1 MSPLPVA
8 SRFRKPCNN
17 QGFALVI
24 ALSLMAF
31 VLLLLLSITTLV
43 QVESQGARGQMQ
55 RMEAEQ
61 AALLSLN
68 IAIGKLQETAG
79 LDQRVTATAE
89 VLNDSSNLYTGGTTP
104 LVGQQPWTG
113 VWKSDTVSNGTPSY
127 SPADPDTREFVGW
140 LVSNAS
146 ASDDTELEL
155 PATLD
160 AIESSPLNRVTLATD
175 SSGDAYATVGKVK
188 VDSTRRN
195 QIAYAFMV
203 EDESVKADLSWS
215 EHSKSATSSERYQ
228 AGRLA
233 AAPGPD
239 YGAFSGAAALFDPDA
254 YALTYPLSNTTTPLI
269 SDGILKLSGV
279 TGITSTMSSGADAAD
294 WLKDS
299 RGDVTWGS
307 RGVMADVKFGG
318 LRRDLSLAFE
328 MDGDADM
335 ISATIGQPTKFN
347 QQFDEFVSNVPEKDR
362 LSASG
367 KPVGVP
373 VYGRFVYRD
382 YQDASPAT
390 PFSSNI
396 VSNSSEVR
404 KRGPNWWALRDYANL
419 YKRLSGTSGD
429 YTLKAR
435 PHYPNLITE
444 GRNYSQMF
452 DTVSPWADHW
462 DHEQRT
468 KGGDTLYLYRPAQ
481 PSYAPV
487 TLGTTALISLKG
499 IPTGPAEVQLAVAI
513 DPIFYI
519 WNPYNRKLQ
528 FEGLK
533 IDLENSFPGLVNIKI
548 EGSDAET
555 ISAYVRDLFRFNVNA
570 GSREFSFEVED
581 SVGSTVIT
589 MEPGE
594 VMAVTPSAAN
604 SGIAKPGYFEDG
616 DINNSGIVMTKL
628 RKNNTF
634 SIDATPDANE
644 VSFGYS
650 SKENLNTGRFY
661 LNTGI
666 SNPTD
671 PSITEEIQ
679 QSHYQIGAGASGGY
693 RTPDS
698 KEDDYIIAGSEFDAS
713 LLLNGEKKFFGLF
726 IHLMKPA
733 LFGGGSGGLVDP
745 DASPV
750 EVFSRFNPA
759 PMLMNKDFGFTGCGI
774 NQFFGHISDDNFS
787 NLTNNYGFNFTGSGR
802 NAFWG
807 STYQFGG
814 STSVPMSNIPSSPL
828 ISLAEFSHANLSTL
842 AAEPF
847 HAVGNSWSSP
857 FVTPTS
863 PYQAVVTSSGGSAS
877 QYTAGDHS
885 WLMNDALFDRYYLSG
900 IAPEFTLSGGYSDGG
915 NTLGDALDKFFDNDT
930 DPSTDY
936 RDALANPVLRP
947 YLPPGRLAN
956 DVVSELDA
964 PDGYKKMGAYSL
976 IDGAFNVNSISIP
989 AWEALL
995 RSNRNLAVRYAQGS
1009 ASDSPSNDTPFPG
1022 SASPSNPAHASLTT
1036 QAHWAGLA
1044 RLDDSQITALATR
1057 IVEQVKL
1064 RGPFM
1069 SLSDFVNH
1077 RMGALNNATSYVGAL
1092 QAAID
1097 LTSIN
1102 STVHG
1107 NAGGE
1112 IPDYSSSYIPGRP
1125 PTSTLKQSTTNI
1137 PGDLTQADLLLPL
1150 APRLTARS
1158 DTFRIRSY
1166 GEVRSLDGNSIVSRA
1181 ICEAIVQRVPEY
1193 VDPLTNAG
1201 DNEPWDEAINPVTL
1215 APSSNFNDIN
1225 KTFGRR
1231 FRVVQLRWLS
1241 PDEI

>member
-1 MSPLPVA
+1 MIPAILSPS
-8 SRFRKPCNN
+8 SRRRTAHD
-17 QGFALVI
+17 GFALVI

-43 QVESQGARGQMQ
+43 QVETQSAEIASAQV
-55 RMEAEQ
+55 EAEQ
-61 AALLSLN
+61 AALL
-68 IAIGKLQETAG
+68 GLQMALGELQKAAG
-79 LDQRVTATAE
+79 PDQRVTATAE
-89 VLNDSSNLYTGGTTP
+89 ILNDSNSLYTPGGTTP
-104 LVGQQPWTG
+104 KEGQGSWSG
-113 VWKSDTVSNGTPSY
+113 VWKSDTVSTGTPSY
-127 SPADPDTREFVGW
+127 SPADPNQREFIGW
-140 LVSNAS
+140 LVSSANA
-146 ASDDTELEL
+146 AGELEL
-155 PATLD
+155 PTTLD
-160 AIESSPLNRVTLATD
+160 AIESTPLNSVTLAKD
-175 SSGDAYATVGKVK
+175 SSGNAYATVGKVE
-188 VDSTRRN
+188 VDSTNRN

-215 EHSKSATSSERYQ
+215 EHSTSATSAERYQ

-239 YGAFSGAAALFDPDA
+239 YGALNGSSATGPFDSV
-254 YALTYPLSNTTTPLI
+254 TYPLSSDSTTLI
-269 SDGILKLSGV
+269 SDGILKLSDV
-279 TGITSTMSSGADAAD
+279 ASITSMMSSGADASD
-294 WLKDS
+294 WLRDS

-335 ISATIGQPTKFN
+335 ISAAIGQPTKFN
-347 QQFDEFVSNVPEKDR
+347 QQVDEFVADVPDKDR

-367 KPVGVP
+367 KPDGLP
-373 VYGRFVYRD
+373 VYERFVYRD
-382 YQDASPAT
+382 YKDASPAT

-419 YKRLSGTSGD
+419 YKRLSGTSGN
-429 YTLKAR
+429 YTLQAR
-435 PHYPNLITE
+435 PHYPNVITE
-444 GRNYSQMF
+444 GRNYSEMF
-452 DTVSPWADHW
+452 DTIHSFADQW
-462 DHEQRT
+462 DHEQRERSQ
-468 KGGDTLYLYRPAQ
+468 GGTFSGYIYRPAK

-487 TLGTTALISLKG
+487 TLGTTALLSLKG
-499 IPTGPAEVQLAVAI
+499 IPVGAGEVQLAVAI

-533 IDLENSFPGLVNIKI
+533 IDLKNSFPGRVNIKI
-548 EGSDAET
+548 EGTDGQT
-555 ISAYVRDLFRFNVNA
+555 ISSYVRDLFQWNVNA
-570 GSREFSFEVED
+570 QNWRKFAFEVQD
-581 SVGSTVIT
+581 AAGSTTIT

-594 VMAVTPSAAN
+594 VMAVSPSTAN

-628 RKNNTF
+628 KNNSTVL
-634 SIDATPDANE
+634 IDATLDANE

-650 SKENLNTGRFY
+650 SAETKSTSRFY

-693 RTPDS
+693 STPDS
-698 KEDDYIIAGSEFDAS
+698 DDEDFIIAGSEFDAN
-713 LLLNGEKKFFGLF
+713 LLLDGEKKFFGLF
-726 IHLMKPA
+726 MHLMKPA
-733 LFGGGSGGLVDP
+733 LFGGGSGGLVDTV
-745 DASPV
+745 ANPV

-774 NQFFGHISDDNFS
+774 NQFFGHISDDNFN

-807 STYQFGG
+807 ATYQSGG

-863 PYQAVVTSSGGSAS
+863 PYQAVYVGSIS
-877 QYTAGDHS
+877 QWTAGDHS

-900 IAPEFTLSGGYSDGG
+900 IAPQFTLSGGYSDGG
-915 NTLGDALDKFFDNDT
+915 NTLKDTLDKFFDNDT

-947 YLPPGRLAN
+947 YLPPGKLAN

-964 PDGYKKMGAYSL
+964 ADGYKKMGAYSL
-976 IDGAFNVNSISIP
+976 IDGAFNVNSTSIP
-989 AWEALL
+989 AWEAFL
-995 RSNRNLAVRYAQGS
+995 RSNRSLAVRYAQGS
-1009 ASDSPSNDTPFPG
+1009 ATDSPSNDTPFP
-1022 SASPSNPAHASLTT
+1022 SSVSPSDPSAPGSLTT

-1044 RLDDSQITALATR
+1044 RLDDGDITDLATR
-1057 IVEQVKL
+1057 IVEQVTL

-1077 RMGALNNATSYVGAL
+1077 RMGALNNATSYAGAL

-1097 LTSIN
+1097 LSTIN
-1102 STVHG
+1102 NTVQG
-1107 NAGGE
+1107 NAGGAT
-1112 IPDYSSSYIPGRP
+1112 PDYSSSYIPGRP
-1125 PTSTLKQSTTNI
+1125 PTSTLKQSTTGI

-1193 VDPLTNAG
+1193 VDPLTNAD

-1215 APSSNFNDIN
+1215 AQSSKFNDIN

>member
-1 MSPLPVA
+1 MSPSNA
-8 SRFRKPCNN
+8 SKSQRPA
-17 QGFALVI
+17 QGGFALVI

-43 QVESQGARGQMQ
+43 QVETQGSQIQLQ
-55 RMEAEQ
+55 QMEAEQ
-61 AALLSLN
+61 SALLGLQ
-68 IAIGKLQETAG
+68 IALGELQKTAG

-89 VLNDSSNLYTGGTTP
+89 VLNDSRNLYTGGTTP
-104 LVGQQPWTG
+104 VEGQGSWTG
-113 VWKSDTVSNGTPSY
+113 VWKSDTVSTGTPSY
-127 SPADPDTREFVGW
+127 SPADPNQREFIGW
-140 LVSNAS
+140 LVSSANA
-146 ASDDTELEL
+146 AGELEL
-155 PATLD
+155 PTTLD
-160 AIESSPLNRVTLATD
+160 AIESTPLNSVILAKD
-175 SSGDAYATVGKVK
+175 SSDKAYATVGKVE
-188 VDSTRRN
+188 VDSTSRN
-195 QIAYAFMV
+195 QIAFAFMV

-215 EHSKSATSSERYQ
+215 EHSKSATSAERYQ
-228 AGRLA
+228 TGRLA

-239 YGAFSGAAALFDPDA
+239 YGALNGSSATGPFDSVI
-254 YALTYPLSNTTTPLI
+254 YPLSSDSTSLI
-269 SDGILKLSGV
+269 SDGILKLSSV
-279 TGITSTMSSGADAAD
+279 ASITSMMSSGADASD
-294 WLKDS
+294 WLRDS

-335 ISATIGQPTKFN
+335 VSSAIDQPTKFN
-347 QQFDEFVSNVPEKDR
+347 QQVDEFVADVADKDR

-367 KPVGVP
+367 KPNGLP
-373 VYGRFVYRD
+373 VYERFVYRD
-382 YQDASPAT
+382 YKDASPAT

-419 YKRLSGTSGD
+419 YKRLSGTSGN
-429 YTLKAR
+429 YTLQAR
-435 PHYPNLITE
+435 PHYPNKITE
-444 GRNYSQMF
+444 GRNYSEMF
-452 DTVSPWADHW
+452 DTINSWADQW

-468 KGGDTLYLYRPAQ
+468 QSQGTFSGYIYRPAK

-487 TLGTTALISLKG
+487 TLGTNALLSLKG
-499 IPTGPAEVQLAVAI
+499 IPTAAPDQVQLAVAV

-533 IDLENSFPGLVNIKI
+533 IDLKNSFPGQYTIEITGNNAQTIKK
-548 EGSDAET
+548 
-555 ISAYVRDLFRFNVNA
+555 YVRDLFRFNVNSGNRKFA
-570 GSREFSFEVED
+570 FEVQD
-581 SVGSTVIT
+581 ASGSTTIT

-594 VMAVTPSAAN
+594 VMAVTPTTAN
-604 SGIAKPGYFEDG
+604 SGIATPGYFEG
-616 DINNSGIVMTKL
+616 NDINNSGLVMTEIDG
-628 RKNNTF
+628 NN
-634 SIDATPDANE
+634 SNILIDATLGANE

-650 SKENLNTGRFY
+650 SLGGASTNRFY
-661 LNTGI
+661 LNTSI
-666 SNPTD
+666 SNPTNQT
-671 PSITEEIQ
+671 ITEEIQ
-679 QSHYQIGAGASGGY
+679 QSHYQIQPTSSGGY
-693 RTPDS
+693 RTPGSDA
-698 KEDDYIIAGSEFDAS
+698 DGFIIPNSEFDAS
-713 LLLNGEKKFFGLF
+713 ELLNGEKRFFGML

-733 LFGGGSGGLVDP
+733 LFGGATGGPVD
-745 DASPV
+745 AFANPV
-750 EVFSRFNPA
+750 EIFSRFNPA
-759 PMLMNKDFGFTGCGI
+759 PMLMNKDFGFTACGI
-774 NQFFGHISDDNFS
+774 NQFYGHIADDNAN
-787 NLTNNYGFNFTGSGR
+787 NLLNNYGFNFTGSGR

-814 STSVPMSNIPSSPL
+814 STSVPMSNIPTSPL

-842 AAEPF
+842 ASEPF

-863 PYQAVVTSSGGSAS
+863 PYQAVVVNSSGSAS
-877 QYTAGDHS
+877 LYTAGDHS

-915 NTLGDALDKFFDNDT
+915 NTLEDTLDKFFDNDT

-947 YLPPGRLAN
+947 YLPPGKLAN

-964 PDGYKKMGAYSL
+964 ADGYKKMGAYSL
-976 IDGAFNVNSISIP
+976 IDGAFNVNSTSIP
-989 AWEALL
+989 AWAAFL

-1009 ASDSPSNDTPFPG
+1009 ATDSPSNDTPFPG
-1022 SASPSNPAHASLTT
+1022 SASPSNPSAPGLLTT

-1044 RLDDSQITALATR
+1044 RLDDGDITDLATR

-1077 RMGALNNATSYVGAL
+1077 RMGALNDATSYTGAL
-1092 QAAID
+1092 QAAIE

-1102 STVHG
+1102 NTVQV
-1107 NAGGE
+1107 NAGGAAL
-1112 IPDYSSSYIPGRP
+1112 DYSSPYIPGRP

-1166 GEVRSLDGNSIVSRA
+1166 GEVRSFDGNSIVSLA

-1201 DNEPWDEAINPVTL
+1201 DNEPWDQAINPVTL
-1215 APSSNFNDIN
+1215 AQSSNFNDIN